1 MKCCPVL
8 LLLLLLLSAPALAQT
23 TFSEERLLP
32 AQSNRDAYVP
42 HAAAGSDGFLVVWQ
56 SGRFA
61 PGDLRGGLKPLAAAD
76 IAGLRLDK
84 DGVPRESA
92 PLVISSAIDMQ
103 TNPRAAFGGGVYLVV
118 WQDMRGGRDWDV
130 FGARVSEAGEV
141 LDPQGIEI
149 ASGVGNQAL
158 PEVVFNGEDFLVVW
172 QDFRSGKNY
181 ELFGARVTSAGAVR
195 EPQGASLDSDLAHSA
210 HLITPALASFAAG
223 KSFVLY
229 GVMVWSGA
237 AGSTPPARG
246 LFLDGIAPGQQT
258 SYQETGYG
266 PGRNAVPIAL
276 AAGAGG
282 FLALWRTDASAGRGD
297 VPNAGN
303 AMTLDNT
310 GQVVKR
316 FFIGGA
322 EKRIQSPGACFDG
335 SRFRAVWQEAD
346 TTQIPYHLVRS
357 SAANAAGDL
366 VEGALTLSGD
376 ASRPAAAPQV
386 ACMGDGTVL
395 VVYERHPDRADTP
408 IAIAVRRGTRN

>member
-1 MKCCPVL
+1 MKYSFLYL
-8 LLLLLLLSAPALAQT
+8 LLMAAPALAQT
-23 TFSEERLLP
+23 SFSEERLLP
-32 AQSNRDAYVP
+32 VQPDRDAYLP
-42 HAAAGSDGFLVVWQ
+42 HAAAGGDGFLVVWQ
-56 SGRFA
+56 SGRFSS
-61 PGDLRGGLKPLAAAD
+61 GDLRGGLKPLAAAD
-76 IAGLRLDK
+76 VTGLRLDK
-84 DGVPRESA
+84 NGVPRESA
-92 PLVISSAIDMQ
+92 PLIISVAPDMQ
-103 TNPRAAFGGGVYLVV
+103 TNPRVAFGGGVFLVV
-118 WQDMRGGRDWDV
+118 WQDMRAGRDWDV
-130 FGARVSEAGEV
+130 FGARVNEAGEV

-181 ELFGARVTSAGAVR
+181 ELFGARVTTAGVVR

-210 HLITPALASFAAG
+210 HLITPALASPATG
-223 KSFVLY
+223 KAFVLY

-246 LFLDGIAPGQQT
+246 LFLDGIAPDGRT

-282 FLALWRTDASAGRGD
+282 FLALWRTDATAGRGD
-297 VPNAGN
+297 APNAGN
-303 AMTLDNT
+303 AMTLDSA

-335 SRFRAVWQEAD
+335 TRFRAVWQETD
-346 TTQIPYHLVRS
+346 TSQVPYQLVRT
-357 SAANAAGDL
+357 SAVNAAGDL
-366 VEGALTLSGD
+366 VEAALTLSGD
-376 ASRPAAAPQV
+376 AGKPAAAPQV

-408 IAIAVRRGTRN
+408 IAIAVRLGT